1 MTAIVASIQER
12 RGTAAAWA
20 LANPI
25 LLSGQIAFTTDLF
38 YGATDQQQFKVG
50 DGTQT
55 WSALDYMPI
64 GSYTLTASAIG
75 AVINGASSATPN
87 DTDLVMSVDTSV
99 AKKNTWTQ
107 IKAFLKT
114 YFDTVYT
121 TTSAVA
127 SQISTALS
135 GYLTSATAAS
145 TYQTIL
151 GYTPEN
157 TTNKSSSYTASS
169 TTTYANTKALVDGL
183 VTKQDTLVSATNIKT
198 VNSNSLLGS
207 GNVSVGTI
215 LGTVG
220 TTATFGA
227 PIPYNNGTSNTVTS
241 SPFLALYNIGS
252 TTKQILSNTSTTQQQ
267 GYTFEENGQYA
278 GTYRYGS
285 AYTATYFTG
294 TSLAKSNVLSIE
306 SGNTLISP
314 IVLLGYPIIQGI
326 GQTSTY
332 IATRHDQNGWRQGT
346 MADVHTANTVAFEVG
361 GIAKFNNVTRL
372 MTYSNASPTEGD
384 LWKTA
389 TEFNMQR
396 NSITEQIASKNDA
409 LLYAM
414 SF

>member
-50 DGTQT
+50 DGTQN

-75 AVINGASSATPN
+75 AVINSASSATPN

-99 AKKNTWTQ
+99 ANKNTWTQ

-114 YFDTVYT
+114 YFDTIYT

-157 TTNKSSSYTASS
+157 TTNKSNSYTVSS

-183 VTKQDTLVSATNIKT
+183 ATK
-198 VNSNSLLGS
+198 G
-207 GNVSVGTI
+207 VGTI

-220 TTATFGA
+220 TTATFGT
-227 PIPYNNGTSNTVTS
+227 PIPYNNGTSNTLTS
-241 SPFLALYNIGS
+241 SPFLSFYNSGALTLMI
-252 TTKQILSNTSTTQQQ
+252 QANTSTSHQQ
-267 GYTFEENGQYA
+267 GYLFEEGGQYS
-278 GTYRYGS
+278 GIRRYGS
-285 AYTATYFTG
+285 ALTTTYFTG
-294 TSLAKSNVLSIE
+294 TTVALSNV
-306 SGNTLISP
+306 TLIQGANNSNHP
-314 IVLLGYPIIQGI
+314 IVLLGTPIIHGI
-326 GQTSTY
+326 GQTSTNV
-332 IATRHDQNGWRQGT
+332 ATRHDATGWRQGT
-346 MADVHTANTVAFEVG
+346 MADIHTANTVAFEIG
-361 GIAKFNNVTRL
+361 GVAKFNNVVRL
-372 MTYSNASPTEGD
+372 KGYTVATLPAGVQGDTAYVTDATAPTYLG
-384 LWKTA
+384 TA
-389 TEFNMQR
+389 VGGGAVKCTVFFNGT
-396 NSITEQIASKNDA
+396 NWIT
-409 LLYAM
+409 
-414 SF
+414 

>member
-50 DGTQT
+50 DGTQN

-64 GSYTLTASAIG
+64 GSYTLTASEIG
-75 AVINGASSATPN
+75 AVINSASSATPN

-114 YFDTVYT
+114 YFDTIYT

-183 VTKQDTLVSATNIKT
+183 ATK
-198 VNSNSLLGS
+198 G
-207 GNVSVGTI
+207 VGTI

-227 PIPYNNGTSNTVTS
+227 PIPYNNGTANTVTS
-241 SPFLALYNIGS
+241 SPFLALYNSGS
-252 TTKQILSNTSTTQQQ
+252 TTKQILANTSTAQQQ
-267 GYTFEENGQYA
+267 GYMFEENGQYA

-314 IVLLGYPIIQGI
+314 IVLLGYPIIHGI

-361 GIAKFNNVTRL
+361 GIAKFNNVVRL
-372 MTYSNASPTEGD
+372 KGYTVATLPTGVTGN
-384 LWKTA
+384 TA
-389 TEFNMQR
+389 YVT
-396 NSITEQIASKNDA
+396 DA
-409 LLYAM
+409 LTPTYLGTAVGGGAVICKVFYNGTNWIT
-414 SF
+414 